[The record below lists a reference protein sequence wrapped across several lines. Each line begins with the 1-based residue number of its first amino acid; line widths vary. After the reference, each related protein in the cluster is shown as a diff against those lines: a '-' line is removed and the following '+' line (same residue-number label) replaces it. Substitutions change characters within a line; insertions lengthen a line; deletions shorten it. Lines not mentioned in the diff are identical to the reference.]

1 MGSQMDSESVPS
13 NAPVP
18 VTTRSG
24 IACMF
29 HQPRG
34 NALLVLEEWENRILQ
49 GLHPLYQ
56 DLSRVCNN
64 LHVVLCLST
73 VGDCFHTHRWMFLS
87 LVNCCTIDW
96 FTEWSRQL
104 IGEWDR
110 EKNDLKKLLEAN
122 DLVDNMQV

>member
-1 MGSQMDSESVPS
+1 MELRVHLENYLYILLFKAFLIHMLIGTS
-13 NAPVP
+13 
-18 VTTRSG
+18 RKL
-24 IACMF
+24 
-29 HQPRG
+29 QPHG

-64 LHVVLCLST
+64 LHVVLCMST

-96 FTEWSRQL
+96 FTEWSS
-104 IGEWDR
+104 
-110 EKNDLKKLLEAN
+110 
-122 DLVDNMQV
+122 